1 MICCFY
7 FDFLCITK
15 RDVTLLYKSSIVLL
29 QNGRSRRSV
38 TGPSHTRNGGVEHVQ
53 GHGTANDD
61 VIMGD
66 HVIDPARKVGHEI
79 EADHVIG
86 AGHVTEVDHATEATR
101 VIEIVTVVVGV
112 TGISITVEAEA
123 EAGAEA
129 VTVTVI
135 VIVIVIDESVTMGV
149 TMGVTISA
157 RRKKCY
163 PPRPLGKP
171 LNSTRSLFVLSTI
184 NVFEIALKCSLLKCK
199 TNVEGNILKS
209 SCKAQIF
216 G

>member
-1 MICCFY
+1 MICYFY

-38 TGPSHTRNGGVEHVQ
+38 TGPSHTRNGEVEHVQ

-123 EAGAEA
+123 GAEA

-135 VIVIVIDESVTMGV
+135 VIVIVIDGSV

>member
-38 TGPSHTRNGGVEHVQ
+38 TGPSHTRNGEVEHVQ

-129 VTVTVI
+129 VI
-135 VIVIVIDESVTMGV
+135 VIVIVIDGSV

>member
-1 MICCFY
+1 MF
-7 FDFLCITK
+7 TK

-123 EAGAEA
+123 GAEA
-129 VTVTVI
+129 VTV
-135 VIVIVIDESVTMGV
+135 IVIDGSV

-171 LNSTRSLFVLSTI
+171 LNPTRSLFVLSTI

>member
-129 VTVTVI
+129 VTVI
-135 VIVIVIDESVTMGV
+135 VNVIVIDGSV

-184 NVFEIALKCSLLKCK
+184 NVFEIVLKCSLLKCK
-199 TNVEGNILKS
+199 TNLEGNILKS

>member
-123 EAGAEA
+123 GAEA
-129 VTVTVI
+129 VTVIMI
-135 VIVIVIDESVTMGV
+135 VIVIVIDGSV

-171 LNSTRSLFVLSTI
+171 LNPTRSLFVLSTI

>member
-1 MICCFY
+1 MICCFH

-15 RDVTLLYKSSIVLL
+15 RNVTLLYKSSIVLL

-79 EADHVIG
+79 EAGHAIG

-129 VTVTVI
+129 VTVI
-135 VIVIVIDESVTMGV
+135 VIVIVIDGSV

-157 RRKKCY
+157 RRKKRY
-163 PPRPLGKP
+163 QPRPLGKP
-171 LNSTRSLFVLSTI
+171 LNSAKSLFVLSTI

>member
-61 VIMGD
+61 VIMAD

-79 EADHVIG
+79 KADHVIG

-123 EAGAEA
+123 GAEA
-129 VTVTVI
+129 VTVI
-135 VIVIVIDESVTMGV
+135 VIVIVIDGSV

-171 LNSTRSLFVLSTI
+171 LNPTRSLFVLSTI

-199 TNVEGNILKS
+199 TNVEGNILIS

>member
-38 TGPSHTRNGGVEHVQ
+38 TGPSHTRNGEVEHVQ

-129 VTVTVI
+129 VTVI
-135 VIVIVIDESVTMGV
+135 VIVIVIDGSV

-184 NVFEIALKCSLLKCK
+184 KVFEIALKCSLLKCK

>member
-129 VTVTVI
+129 VI
-135 VIVIVIDESVTMGV
+135 VIVIVIDGSV

>member
-1 MICCFY
+1 MICYFY

-86 AGHVTEVDHATEATR
+86 AGHVTGVDHATEATR

-135 VIVIVIDESVTMGV
+135 VIVIVIDGSV

-184 NVFEIALKCSLLKCK
+184 KVFEIALKCSLLKCK

>member
-38 TGPSHTRNGGVEHVQ
+38 TGPSHTRNGEVEHVQ
-53 GHGTANDD
+53 GHGTANDG

-86 AGHVTEVDHATEATR
+86 AGHVTEVDHATKATR

-129 VTVTVI
+129 VTV
-135 VIVIVIDESVTMGV
+135 IVIVIDGSV

-184 NVFEIALKCSLLKCK
+184 KVFEIALKCSLLKCK

>member
-38 TGPSHTRNGGVEHVQ
+38 TGPSHTRNGEVEHVQ

-123 EAGAEA
+123 EA
-129 VTVTVI
+129 VTVI
-135 VIVIVIDESVTMGV
+135 VIVIVIDGSV

-157 RRKKCY
+157 RRKKRY

>member
-1 MICCFY
+1 MICYFY

-38 TGPSHTRNGGVEHVQ
+38 TGPSHTRNGEVEHVQ

-86 AGHVTEVDHATEATR
+86 AGHVTGVDHATEATR

-129 VTVTVI
+129 VTVIVI
-135 VIVIVIDESVTMGV
+135 VIVIVIDGSV

-184 NVFEIALKCSLLKCK
+184 KVFEIALKCSLLKCK

-209 SCKAQIF
+209 SCKVQIF

>member
-1 MICCFY
+1 MICCVY

-129 VTVTVI
+129 VTVI
-135 VIVIVIDESVTMGV
+135 VIVIVIDGSV

-157 RRKKCY
+157 RRKKRY

>member
-79 EADHVIG
+79 EADHVIR

-123 EAGAEA
+123 GAEA
-129 VTVTVI
+129 VTVIMI
-135 VIVIVIDESVTMGV
+135 VIVIVIDGSV

-171 LNSTRSLFVLSTI
+171 LNPTRSLFVLSTI

-209 SCKAQIF
+209 SCKVQIF

>member
-29 QNGRSRRSV
+29 QNARSRRSV
-38 TGPSHTRNGGVEHVQ
+38 TDPSHTRNGGVEHVQ

-135 VIVIVIDESVTMGV
+135 VIVIVIDGSV

-163 PPRPLGKP
+163 PPRLLGKP

-184 NVFEIALKCSLLKCK
+184 NVFEIVLKCSLLKCK
-199 TNVEGNILKS
+199 TNVEGNI
-209 SCKAQIF
+209 F
-216 G
+216 V

>member
-38 TGPSHTRNGGVEHVQ
+38 TGPSHTRNGEVEHVQ

-123 EAGAEA
+123 GAEA
-129 VTVTVI
+129 VTVTVTVI
-135 VIVIVIDESVTMGV
+135 VIVIDGSV

-171 LNSTRSLFVLSTI
+171 LNPTRSLFVLSTI

>member
-1 MICCFY
+1 MF
-7 FDFLCITK
+7 TK
-15 RDVTLLYKSSIVLL
+15 RDVTLLYKSSIGRLE
-29 QNGRSRRSV
+29 NGRSRRSV

-129 VTVTVI
+129 VTV
-135 VIVIVIDESVTMGV
+135 IVIVIDGSV

-184 NVFEIALKCSLLKCK
+184 KVFEIALKCSLLKCK

>member
-123 EAGAEA
+123 EA

-135 VIVIVIDESVTMGV
+135 VIVIVIVIDGSV

-157 RRKKCY
+157 RRKKRY

-184 NVFEIALKCSLLKCK
+184 NVFEIALKCSLL
-199 TNVEGNILKS
+199 
-209 SCKAQIF
+209 
-216 G
+216 

>member
-38 TGPSHTRNGGVEHVQ
+38 TGPSHTRNGEVEHVQ
-53 GHGTANDD
+53 GHGTANGD

-129 VTVTVI
+129 VTVIVI
-135 VIVIVIDESVTMGV
+135 VIVIVIDGSV

-184 NVFEIALKCSLLKCK
+184 KVFEIALKCSLLKCK

>member
-1 MICCFY
+1 MICYFY

-79 EADHVIG
+79 EADHVIR

-123 EAGAEA
+123 GAEA
-129 VTVTVI
+129 VTVI
-135 VIVIVIDESVTMGV
+135 VIVIVIVIDGSV

-171 LNSTRSLFVLSTI
+171 LNPTRSLFVLSTI

>member
-38 TGPSHTRNGGVEHVQ
+38 TGPSHTRNGEVEHVQ

-129 VTVTVI
+129 VTVI
-135 VIVIVIDESVTMGV
+135 VNVIVIDGSV

>member
-79 EADHVIG
+79 KADHVIG

-123 EAGAEA
+123 GAEA
-129 VTVTVI
+129 VTVI
-135 VIVIVIDESVTMGV
+135 VIVIVIDGSV

-171 LNSTRSLFVLSTI
+171 LNPTRSLFVLSTI

>member
-86 AGHVTEVDHATEATR
+86 AGHVTEVDHATEAAR

-123 EAGAEA
+123 GAEA
-129 VTVTVI
+129 VTVI
-135 VIVIVIDESVTMGV
+135 VIVIVIVIDGSV

-171 LNSTRSLFVLSTI
+171 LNPTRSLFVLSTI

>member
-129 VTVTVI
+129 VI
-135 VIVIVIDESVTMGV
+135 VIVIVIDGSV

-184 NVFEIALKCSLLKCK
+184 NVFEVALKCSLLKCK

>member
-38 TGPSHTRNGGVEHVQ
+38 TGPSHTRNGEVEHVQ

-129 VTVTVI
+129 VTVI
-135 VIVIVIDESVTMGV
+135 VIVIVIDGSV

-199 TNVEGNILKS
+199 TTVEGNILKS

>member
-38 TGPSHTRNGGVEHVQ
+38 TGPSHTRNGEVEHVQ

-101 VIEIVTVVVGV
+101 VIEIVTVVVDV

-129 VTVTVI
+129 VI
-135 VIVIVIDESVTMGV
+135 VIVIVIDGSV

>member
-1 MICCFY
+1 M
-7 FDFLCITK
+7 
-15 RDVTLLYKSSIVLL
+15 
-29 QNGRSRRSV
+29 

-79 EADHVIG
+79 EAGHAIG

-129 VTVTVI
+129 VTVI
-135 VIVIVIDESVTMGV
+135 VIVIVIDGSV

-157 RRKKCY
+157 RRKKRY

-171 LNSTRSLFVLSTI
+171 LNSAKSLFVLSTI

>member
-1 MICCFY
+1 MICYFY

-86 AGHVTEVDHATEATR
+86 AGHVKEVDHATEATR

-123 EAGAEA
+123 EA

-135 VIVIVIDESVTMGV
+135 VIVIVIDGSV

-209 SCKAQIF
+209 SCKVQIF

>member
-1 MICCFY
+1 MICYFY

-38 TGPSHTRNGGVEHVQ
+38 TGPSHTRSGGVEHVQ

-86 AGHVTEVDHATEATR
+86 AGHVTEVDHATEAAR

-123 EAGAEA
+123 EAEAEA
-129 VTVTVI
+129 VTVI
-135 VIVIVIDESVTMGV
+135 VIVIVIVIDGSVTL
-149 TMGVTISA
+149 GVTISA
-157 RRKKCY
+157 RRKKRY

-171 LNSTRSLFVLSTI
+171 LNSTRSLFVMSTI

-199 TNVEGNILKS
+199 TNLE
-209 SCKAQIF
+209 
-216 G
+216 

>member
-66 HVIDPARKVGHEI
+66 HVIDHARKVGHEI

-123 EAGAEA
+123 GAEA
-129 VTVTVI
+129 VTVI
-135 VIVIVIDESVTMGV
+135 VIVIVIDGSV

-171 LNSTRSLFVLSTI
+171 LNPTRSLFVLSTI

>member
-38 TGPSHTRNGGVEHVQ
+38 TGPSHTRNGEVEHVQ

-123 EAGAEA
+123 EA
-129 VTVTVI
+129 VI
-135 VIVIVIDESVTMGV
+135 VIVIVIDGSV

-184 NVFEIALKCSLLKCK
+184 KVFEIALKCSLLKCK

>member
-38 TGPSHTRNGGVEHVQ
+38 TGPSHTRNGEVEHVQ

-129 VTVTVI
+129 VTVI
-135 VIVIVIDESVTMGV
+135 VIVIVIDGSV

-199 TNVEGNILKS
+199 TNLEGNILKS

>member
-38 TGPSHTRNGGVEHVQ
+38 TGPSHTRNGEVEHVQ

-129 VTVTVI
+129 VTVI
-135 VIVIVIDESVTMGV
+135 VIVIVIDGSV

-157 RRKKCY
+157 RRKKRY

-199 TNVEGNILKS
+199 TNVE
-209 SCKAQIF
+209 
-216 G
+216 

>member
-1 MICCFY
+1 MICYFY

-79 EADHVIG
+79 KADHVIG

-123 EAGAEA
+123 GAEA
-129 VTVTVI
+129 VTVI
-135 VIVIVIDESVTMGV
+135 VIVIVIDGSV

-171 LNSTRSLFVLSTI
+171 LNPTRSLFVLSTI

>member
-15 RDVTLLYKSSIVLL
+15 RNVTLLYKSSIVLL

-129 VTVTVI
+129 VTVI
-135 VIVIVIDESVTMGV
+135 VIVIVIDGSV

-157 RRKKCY
+157 RRKKRY

-171 LNSTRSLFVLSTI
+171 LNSAKSLFVLSTI

>member
-79 EADHVIG
+79 EADHVIR

-123 EAGAEA
+123 GAEA
-129 VTVTVI
+129 VTVI
-135 VIVIVIDESVTMGV
+135 VIVIVIVIDGSVTMGV
-149 TMGVTISA
+149 TVSA

-171 LNSTRSLFVLSTI
+171 LNPTRSLFVLSTI

>member
-38 TGPSHTRNGGVEHVQ
+38 TGPSHTRNGEVEHVQ

-129 VTVTVI
+129 VTVI
-135 VIVIVIDESVTMGV
+135 VNVIVIDGSV

-199 TNVEGNILKS
+199 TNLEGNILKS